1 MTLTDLQR
9 HALYLSSL
17 KGGAVVVRKRT
28 SGGKHVTTRQA
39 NVLERK
45 GLVTRHE
52 DILLITKEG
61 RRELNAVLPE
71 DPPVYLRSGDGLTTR
86 RDLAQRDEAEVTD
99 PATLKGFW
107 AEESERRRQGSRRAT
122 ESVKLT
128 AEPVR
133 DEREAEIKRLA
144 FERGKDISE
153 ELKRVELTR
162 KAHDRA
168 VRAAERKVRE
178 DEAA

>member
-17 KGGAVVVRKRT
+17 KGGALVVRKRT

-71 DPPVYLRSGDGLTTR
+71 DPPVYARHR
-86 RDLAQRDEAEVTD
+86 
-99 PATLKGFW
+99 
-107 AEESERRRQGSRRAT
+107 
-122 ESVKLT
+122 T
-128 AEPVR
+128 A
-133 DEREAEIKRLA
+133 A
-144 FERGKDISE
+144 S
-153 ELKRVELTR
+153 T
-162 KAHDRA
+162 
-168 VRAAERKVRE
+168 
-178 DEAA
+178 

>member
-17 KGGAVVVRKRT
+17 KGGALVVRKRT

-52 DILLITKEG
+52 DILLITKAG

-71 DPPVYLRSGDGLTTR
+71 GPPTFLKVRDGLTTR
-86 RDLAQRDEAEVTD
+86 MDLRVREEMEVMDASRLRPDWALVAEQGRQLARAD
-99 PATLKGFW
+99 ADATRLSGLSHP
-107 AEESERRRQGSRRAT
+107 EELARELRRLASERGIDVS
-122 ESVKLT
+122 
-128 AEPVR
+128 
-133 DEREAEIKRLA
+133 DELR
-144 FERGKDISE
+144 F
-153 ELKRVELTR
+153 VE
-162 KAHDRA
+162 RA
-168 VRAAERKVRE
+168 VRALERKVRGN
-178 DEAA
+178 AA